1 MALGLQSP
9 WQVKD
14 VTFSTDE
21 SARSEF
27 HLHIDFIPGSRFP
40 DEANVA
46 CPVHDTVERQWQH
59 LSFFDHTCYL
69 HCAVP
74 RITTTDGK
82 VRMVEVLGHAEENGN
97 ILLDQYYP
105 STTGILP
112 ILPCQILGAI

>member
-1 MALGLQSP
+1 MNSESLFSMALGLQSP

-21 SARSEF
+21 SAHSEL
-27 HLHIDFIPGSRFP
+27 HLRIDFKSGSRFP

-46 CPVHDTVERQWQH
+46 CPVHDTVERQWQY
-59 LSFFDHTCYL
+59 LSFFEHTCYL

-82 VRMVEVLGHAEENGN
+82 VRTVDVPWARPGSALP
-97 ILLDQYYP
+97 YYSKP
-105 STTGILP
+105 WR
-112 ILPCQILGAI
+112 